1 MEGTLAFQRME
12 ESDLIN
18 CLERISSKIPDRILK
33 IEGYINKENQREE
46 LEIIIF
52 KGISSSTTHPTEID
66 VEKKVFEF
74 DYTITKFRLY
84 KAPLTNTEDNFIRE
98 NQNSSFFLK
107 QRNWN

>member
-33 IEGYINKENQREE
+33 IEGYINKANQREK

-66 VEKKVFEF
+66 VEKKFLNLIIHSQNLDF
-74 DYTITKFRLY
+74 TKH
-84 KAPLTNTEDNFIRE
+84 P
-98 NQNSSFFLK
+98 
-107 QRNWN
+107 